1 MSRSICDADRA
12 PWWQIQRHLCGDG
25 IDADR
30 RLKGFFVLR
39 QDDIPQL
46 IDIEVAHYSRISTG
60 NDSNV
65 WVVGDH
71 VAKEYPRMSFDDAAR
86 YVALMNRAV
95 EVIPRLGYSAAI
107 MIDGVGHALTVVG
120 AVPVERLGVSR
131 EGAPRSLSAFV
142 DGPCLEKVM
151 YPPQSYAEYARREI
165 RDEGLRKFGAALN
178 ATFWSEYPTRVQD
191 EFHYHVAMLSR
202 RLDHELG
209 VSGLYIG
216 KYNAKLAPGPQ
227 PRSIAVTITDLAVY
241 IDRIDYGD

>member
-1 MSRSICDADRA
+1 MLA
-12 PWWQIQRHLCGDG
+12 
-25 IDADR
+25 
-30 RLKGFFVLR
+30 
-39 QDDIPQL
+39 QDEIPQL
-46 IDIEVAHYSRISTG
+46 IDIEVQDYLRISTG

-65 WVVGDH
+65 WVVGDQ
-71 VAKEYPRMSFDDAAR
+71 VAKEYPRMSFDDVAR

-95 EVIPRLGYSAAI
+95 EVIPRLGYSAPI
-107 MIDGVGHALTVVG
+107 TIDGVGHSLSVVG

-131 EGAPRSLSAFV
+131 QGTPRSLSTFV

-151 YPPQSYAEYARREI
+151 YPPQSYVEYARREI

-178 ATFWSEYPTRVQD
+178 CTFWCEYPTRVQD
-191 EFHYHVAMLSR
+191 EFHYHMAMLSR
-202 RLDHELG
+202 RLDNVLG

-227 PRSIAVTITDLAVY
+227 PRSIAVTVTDLAVY